1 MNYAKAFEEEY
12 ARLIHAGPRPK
23 PKGPKYYG
31 LKKQIIGVML
41 DGRAYTAGDIVYRI
55 GCPARVA
62 SFWLGRLRG
71 DGDLEVEHRHG
82 LNLYWLAGSQQI
94 DTTPKP
100 M

>member
-1 MNYAKAFEEEY
+1 MNYAKAFEGEY
-12 ARLIHAGPRPK
+12 ARLIQSGPRPK

-41 DGRAYTAGDIVYRI
+41 DGRAYTSGDIVYRI
-55 GCPARVA
+55 GCPTRVA

-82 LNLYWLAGSQQI
+82 LNLYWLAGSQQK
-94 DTTPKP
+94 DKSG
-100 M
+100 